1 MLSMLLIGVATALLI
16 CAITAKVLLGAHKKA
31 NKSEK
36 AEIMKQLLALS
47 DGGNRSAHATSSSA
61 RSRPSSRQATLPSN
75 GPRKT
80 TTRITQTLRTQ

>member
-16 CAITAKVLLGAHKKA
+16 CAITAKVLLGAPEKA

-47 DGGNRSAHATSSSA
+47 NGENKIAGATSSSA
-61 RSRPSSRQATLPSN
+61 RSRPSSRQRTPPSN
-75 GPRKT
+75 GRRKA
-80 TTRITQTLRTQ
+80 TTRITQALRTQ